1 MVLEIGSVE
10 STLYTSDEIQL
21 WGWVSLTEVGRWNS
35 LTAAL
40 TRHRNK
46 WPLTIEGS
54 HHPGWEGRV
63 SERFTDTWMAEV
75 FMSTV
80 ALYGSLGREGGGI
93 CLLQPGVQF
102 SWQAFSI
109 RG

>member
-10 STLYTSDEIQL
+10 SARYPSDGIQL
-21 WGWVSLTEVGRWNS
+21 WGWLSLTEAGRWSS

-40 TRHRNK
+40 TRYRNK
-46 WPLTIEGS
+46 RPLTIEGS

-63 SERFTDTWMAEV
+63 SQRLTTAWMTEG
-75 FMSTV
+75 FMPTV
-80 ALYGSLGREGGGI
+80 ARYGSLGREGGGI

-102 SWQAFSI
+102 CCQAFSL

>member
-10 STLYTSDEIQL
+10 SARYPSDEIQL
-21 WGWVSLTEVGRWNS
+21 WGWPLLPEAGRWSS

-63 SERFTDTWMAEV
+63 SQRLTAAWMTEV

-80 ALYGSLGREGGGI
+80 FMAVLAERVVGSVFYNLGCSLVGRH
-93 CLLQPGVQF
+93 
-102 SWQAFSI
+102 S
-109 RG
+109 R